1 MTTGTAQAVN
11 INPTIIKAFV
21 FSTKNVLATMVNTE
35 CKIGKPYLREKGS
48 EAYDVSGIV
57 GFTGDITG
65 SVVIR
70 FAKDTALTLVE
81 QFTCERFEIDS
92 DDFTDAIGELSNMIA
107 GSAKAEFG
115 LTAGI
120 SIPSVIVGTNHNVAR
135 MSDVPCVVIP
145 CETPS
150 GKLAVEV
157 NIKCIG

>member
-1 MTTGTAQAVN
+1 MTTETVV

-21 FSTKNVLATMVNTE
+21 FSTKNVLATMVNTQ
-35 CKIGKPYLREKGS
+35 CTIGKPYLKEKNS
-48 EAYDVSGIV
+48 STYDVSGIV
-57 GFTGDITG
+57 GFTGDIVG

-70 FAKDTALTLVE
+70 FTKETALNLIE
-81 QFTCERFEIDS
+81 SFTGERFSEDS

-107 GSAKAEFG
+107 GNAKSEFG
-115 LTAGI
+115 LSAGI
-120 SIPSVIVGTNHNVAR
+120 SIPSVIVGPNHNVAR

-157 NIKCIG
+157 NIKCVG

>member
-1 MTTGTAQAVN
+1 MTTETVQ

-35 CKIGKPYLREKGS
+35 CTIGKPYLKDKNS
-48 EAYDVSGIV
+48 SNYDVSGIV
-57 GFTGDITG
+57 GFTGDIVG

-70 FAKDTALTLVE
+70 FTTDTALNLIE
-81 QFTCERFEIDS
+81 SFTGERFTSDS

-107 GSAKAEFG
+107 GNAKSEFG
-115 LTAGI
+115 LSAGI
-120 SIPSVIVGTNHNVAR
+120 SIPSVIVGANHNVAR

-145 CETPS
+145 CETPA